1 MQQSQVF
8 LQTKKYI
15 PSLHMYAPTY
25 FAVRLCGAG
34 VNSWSLDWPLRPILN
49 FTPRGKLWPLGANFD
64 P

>member
-1 MQQSQVF
+1 VF

-34 VNSWSLDWPLRPILN
+34 VNS
-49 FTPRGKLWPLGANFD
+49 
-64 P
+64 